1 MNIAMKHSTIRQGLR
16 SGILLGIL
24 LTLLLAGT
32 ALAAGPAAPA
42 TMDLTLDQAV
52 QLALTN
58 NPSGKIAVF
67 DFEAAKGALTAARC
81 RQITRL
87 EVIMTNE

>member
-1 MNIAMKHSTIRQGLR
+1 MNIARKHSTIRQWLR
-16 SGILLGIL
+16 SAILLG
-24 LTLLLAGT
+24 TLLLAGT

-58 NPSGKIAVF
+58 NPSG
-67 DFEAAKGALTAARC
+67 
-81 RQITRL
+81 
-87 EVIMTNE
+87 